1 VKAQNRQLYLKY
13 KSQKIK
19 KKSLMSSLSNFIIK
33 VGMKKKNKRVK
44 KKEKEFKNQENL
56 QRVKRRS

>member
-1 VKAQNRQLYLKY
+1 
-13 KSQKIK
+13 
-19 KKSLMSSLSNFIIK
+19 MSSLSNFIIK